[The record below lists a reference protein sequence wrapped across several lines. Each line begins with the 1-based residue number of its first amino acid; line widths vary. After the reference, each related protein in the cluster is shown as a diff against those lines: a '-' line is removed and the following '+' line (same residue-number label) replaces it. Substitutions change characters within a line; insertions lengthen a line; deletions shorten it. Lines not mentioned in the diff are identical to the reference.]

1 MPRPLILSRLPDAG
15 RVCEV
20 DWEGCRRSRSRWLPV
35 EGDCA
40 WSCSALQPATMSTDN
55 DVSLSTYDE
64 TSGSKLARKAKEAPF
79 VPIGIAGFA
88 AIVAYGL
95 YRLKSR
101 GNTKMSVHLIHM
113 RVGAQGFVVGAMTVG
128 MLYSMYREYWA
139 KPKP

>member
-1 MPRPLILSRLPDAG
+1 M
-15 RVCEV
+15 
-20 DWEGCRRSRSRWLPV
+20 
-35 EGDCA
+35 
-40 WSCSALQPATMSTDN
+40 SADN

-95 YRLKSR
+95 YKLKSR
-101 GNTKMSVHLIHM
+101 VDTKMSVHLIHM
-113 RVGAQGFVVGAMTVG
+113 HVGAQGFVVGAMTVG
-128 MLYSMYREYWA
+128 MLYSMYWEYWA